1 MLERFFLKDRA
12 ADAMQAAHT
21 DGSFKEGFGSKA
33 SLMSC
38 SAFKGLAREIARG
51 VGTLR
56 LEEKLTK
63 TAPV

>member
-1 MLERFFLKDRA
+1 MKRFFLKDRA

-21 DGSFKEGFGSKA
+21 DGGFKEGFGSKA

-51 VGTLR
+51 R
-56 LEEKLTK
+56 WNPQ
-63 TAPV
+63 A